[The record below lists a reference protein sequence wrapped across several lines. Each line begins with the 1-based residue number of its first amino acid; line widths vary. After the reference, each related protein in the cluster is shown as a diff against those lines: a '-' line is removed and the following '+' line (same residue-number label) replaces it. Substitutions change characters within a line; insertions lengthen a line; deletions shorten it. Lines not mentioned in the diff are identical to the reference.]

1 MCVCVCV
8 CVCVRLHACM
18 CVCCLGVVLTHR
30 FGQNHM
36 YTLYL
41 PEYLVMFCQKY
52 LIYTHIH
59 HMYMVLANP
68 THTAACRDKRT
79 AFGVVFMCVCV
90 CVCVCP
96 FWMQCSQNHMVER
109 CS

>member
-1 MCVCVCV
+1 
-8 CVCVRLHACM
+8 
-18 CVCCLGVVLTHR
+18 
-30 FGQNHM
+30 
-36 YTLYL
+36 
-41 PEYLVMFCQKY
+41 
-52 LIYTHIH
+52 
-59 HMYMVLANP
+59 MYMVLANP